1 MAGIYVEMTESLN
14 RYVVE
19 HSEGRDGL
27 LDRLAEESDREAG
40 DLAEMRTSPEQS
52 ALLGL
57 LARSVGARRAL
68 EVGTFT
74 GYTSI
79 AIARALPHNGQL
91 VTCDVSEQFTAI
103 ARRYFEE
110 AGLDGRI
117 DLRLA
122 PAIETLRAIP
132 DDAPFDFIYVDADK
146 PSYPD
151 YYEECVRLLRPGGLL
166 GIDNV
171 FYGGGVVDGSTES
184 GPLESLEAIKRTN
197 DRVLSD
203 DRVISVM
210 VGIRDGLTLAL
221 RLG

>member
-1 MAGIYVEMTESLN
+1 MPGIYVEMTEPLN

-19 HSEGRDGL
+19 HSEGSDEL
-27 LDRLAEESDREAG
+27 LDRLAEESDRAAG

-57 LARSVGARRAL
+57 LAQSIGTRRAL

-79 AIARALPHNGQL
+79 AIARVLPEDGEL
-91 VTCDVSEQFTAI
+91 VTCDVSEEWTAI

-110 AGLDGRI
+110 AGLEARI
-117 DLRLA
+117 DLRLG
-122 PAIETLRAIP
+122 PALETLRAIP
-132 DDAPFDFIYVDADK
+132 DDEPFDFIYVDADK
-146 PSYPD
+146 VSYPD
-151 YYEECVRLLRPGGLL
+151 YYEQCVRLLRPGGLI

-184 GPLESLEAIKRTN
+184 GSLESLEAVKRTN

-203 DRVISVM
+203 DRVVSVM